1 MSRRS
6 ECNRAAADRWVP
18 FVNEFLYLFWF
29 YGAPGRTKFMN
40 RYSRR
45 IMLGILAGGIASAVL
60 IYTFPSS
67 LAGALLA
74 IVVGAAYS
82 ASVSNTRGAYV
93 DNMMTAAALGVPLWA
108 LISVV
113 AMPLLAHSAPDLS
126 AEQMRTHFSALV
138 GWVLYGALLG
148 LLTQGFKDLA
158 DQIFGPEPERA
169 TSLPKE
175 VKSIVILGGGFAG
188 MKTAESL
195 EHQFL
200 HDRSVSMTLISETNA
215 LLFTPML
222 AEVAGSS
229 LEPSHISTP
238 LRSSLARTNFV
249 RATVE
254 SVDLEKRK
262 VKLAADPTFSEGAPR
277 EIPYDQLVLAL
288 GAVSNYLG
296 MADVQ
301 KHALDFKSLL
311 DAIRVRNR
319 VIEMFERADSETKPE
334 VRCRLLT
341 FVIAGGGFAGVE
353 LAGALNDFGRGIL
366 ADYPNLRPEDF
377 KVILVHS
384 RDHILPELSESL
396 GRYAQEKMAVRGVIF
411 RLNARLTNFQPGL
424 VVLSDGEIP
433 AETLVWT
440 AGTSPNPL
448 LRNLPVERDKRGAV
462 IVETTLAIKDYP
474 GVWALG
480 DCAAVVDGVTGKPC
494 PPTAQFAIREAP
506 VLAKNIR
513 ASLEGGPLHS
523 FHFNSLGALCVVG
536 HQTACAELSVPF
548 ARTKSMRF
556 SGLLAWAMWRG
567 IYLSKLPGLER
578 KIRVLMDWTVELF
591 FPRDIV
597 QTIDLK

>member
-1 MSRRS
+1 
-6 ECNRAAADRWVP
+6 
-18 FVNEFLYLFWF
+18 
-29 YGAPGRTKFMN
+29 MN
-40 RYSRR
+40 RYLRR
-45 IMLGILAGGIASAVL
+45 VLLGVFAGGVASAAL
-60 IYTFPSS
+60 IYAVPSP

-82 ASVSNTRGAYV
+82 ASIAHARGTYV

-113 AMPLLAHSAPDLS
+113 AMPLLASRAPDWS
-126 AEQMRTHFSALV
+126 AEQMRTHFPALV

-158 DQIFGPEPERA
+158 DRVIGPEAARA

-200 HDRSVSMTLISETNA
+200 HDRSVSITLVSETNA

-238 LRSSLARTNFV
+238 LRSSLPRTTFV

-254 SVDLEKRK
+254 NIDLEKRV
-262 VKLAADPTFSEGAPR
+262 VKLTADPSRNEGGPR

-296 MADVQ
+296 MANVE
-301 KHALDFKSLL
+301 KYALDFKSLL

-319 VIEMFERADSETKPE
+319 VIEMFERADSESHPE
-334 VRCRLLT
+334 VRRRLLT

-366 ADYPNLRPEDF
+366 ADYPNLRPEDL

-384 RDHILPELSESL
+384 RDHILPELTESL
-396 GRYAQEKMAVRGVIF
+396 GRYAQEKMAARGVIF
-411 RLNARLTNFQPGL
+411 RLNARLTDFQPGL
-424 VVLSDGEIP
+424 VVLSDGEVP

-440 AGTSPNPL
+440 AGTAPNPL
-448 LRNLPVERDKRGAV
+448 LRALPVVRDKRGAV
-462 IVETTLAIKDYP
+462 VVETTLAIKDHP

-494 PPTAQFAIREAP
+494 PPTAQFALREAP
-506 VLAKNIR
+506 VVAKNIR
-513 ASLEGGPLHS
+513 ASLEGRPLRP
-523 FHFNSLGALCVVG
+523 FHFDSLGALCVVG

-567 IYLSKLPGLER
+567 IYLAKLPGLER